1 MEKKDKEPEEN
12 ILTDECESLLAEWSE
27 KASCYRWLH
36 GRCEKSYR
44 TWYYCFSIP
53 VIILS
58 TLTGAANVGMD
69 SFVPA
74 EDKSMA
80 SAIVGGVNIF
90 AGIVSTLQNFL
101 KVAELMEGHRI
112 AGVSWGKLQ
121 RNIAIELAL
130 DPSRRVLQSDFL
142 KLSRAEYDRLIEA
155 GPIVDDGVI
164 SEFNKKFKNYEVS
177 VPSICNGLDKCN
189 IYKIDKSI
197 QMNKDDFIEGIEDLV
212 SVEEKNITEGFKESL
227 NIVKIDPLEEN
238 IKTTVIDIQENQ
250 KEDIPTINN
259 KKEDST
265 VDDKKE
271 DSTVDDKKEGSTVDD
286 KKEDSTVDDDKKEDD
301 CKKGDGCK
309 KVCTC
314 QENGKEEEVTNE
326 QPEDDKSPQEDIN
339 ETVSF
344 LEGIDDDETKVE

>member
-1 MEKKDKEPEEN
+1 
-12 ILTDECESLLAEWSE
+12 
-27 KASCYRWLH
+27 
-36 GRCEKSYR
+36 
-44 TWYYCFSIP
+44 
-53 VIILS
+53 
-58 TLTGAANVGMD
+58 
-69 SFVPA
+69 
-74 EDKSMA
+74 
-80 SAIVGGVNIF
+80 
-90 AGIVSTLQNFL
+90 
-101 KVAELMEGHRI
+101 
-112 AGVSWGKLQ
+112 
-121 RNIAIELAL
+121 
-130 DPSRRVLQSDFL
+130 
-142 KLSRAEYDRLIEA
+142 
-155 GPIVDDGVI
+155 
-164 SEFNKKFKNYEVS
+164 
-177 VPSICNGLDKCN
+177 
-189 IYKIDKSI
+189 
-197 QMNKDDFIEGIEDLV
+197 MNKDDFIEGIEDLV

-271 DSTVDDKKEGSTVDD
+271 DSTVDD
-286 KKEDSTVDDDKKEDD
+286 DKKEDD